1 MSVSAYVYRICDGDT
16 DELLYI
22 GSTTNPRARFGQ
34 HRHRDWWPANPRIET
49 TEYPDRAAAYDAER
63 EAIRQERPTH
73 NVKDV
78 PVDIE
83 AYLERQ
89 IAEAPP
95 LTNEQ
100 RAKLAELL
108 EPVRIKPTVPQRNS
122 SRRSA

>member
-1 MSVSAYVYRICDGDT
+1 MWGLSPRHAAVTLVSEVKGTPVSPINSDVAH
-16 DELLYI
+16 L
-22 GSTTNPRARFGQ
+22 RARHAGLR
-34 HRHRDWWPANPRIET
+34 RHSRDDDPAVV
-49 TEYPDRAAAYDAER
+49 AA
-63 EAIRQERPTH
+63 RQEL
-73 NVKDV
+73 KAAS
-78 PVDIE
+78 IE

-108 EPVRIKPTVPQRNS
+108 EPVRIKPKPVNK